1 MKKKIIFASSKKW
14 FFKSQK
20 VKNFLKN
27 NEAIIISD
35 KKKLNKNIIKKINP
49 SFIFFP
55 HWSYKV
61 NTNIIKN
68 YNCICFHTAP
78 LPYGRG
84 GSPIQNL
91 IKRNYKK
98 TPLCAL
104 KMTNKIDAGP
114 IFLKKNI
121 SLNGNLDQIFERI
134 SSTIIK
140 MVEILIK
147 KKIKPVEQKGKVFFF
162 KRFKKKES
170 EIKNE
175 KNIIE
180 IYNKIRMLDSEEYP
194 KAYIKINKFKF
205 YLSKANIRKN
215 TLSCDAKIIKTRK

>member
-98 TPLCAL
+98 TPICAL
-104 KMTNKIDAGP
+104 KMSNKIDAGP

-147 KKIKPVEQKGKVFFF
+147 KKIKTVEQKGKVFFF

>member
-1 MKKKIIFASSKKW
+1 MS
-14 FFKSQK
+14 
-20 VKNFLKN
+20 
-27 NEAIIISD
+27 
-35 KKKLNKNIIKKINP
+35 
-49 SFIFFP
+49 
-55 HWSYKV
+55 
-61 NTNIIKN
+61 
-68 YNCICFHTAP
+68 
-78 LPYGRG
+78 
-84 GSPIQNL
+84 
-91 IKRNYKK
+91 
-98 TPLCAL
+98 
-104 KMTNKIDAGP
+104 NKIDAGP

-134 SSTIIK
+134 SST
-140 MVEILIK
+140 

>member
-98 TPLCAL
+98 TPICAL
-104 KMTNKIDAGP
+104 KMSNKIDAGP
-114 IFLKKNI
+114 IFLKKNV

-134 SSTIIK
+134 SSTIVK

-147 KKIKPVEQKGKVFFF
+147 KKIKPVDQKGKVFFF

>member
-98 TPLCAL
+98 TPICAL
-104 KMTNKIDAGP
+104 KMSNKIDAGP

-134 SSTIIK
+134 SSTIVK

-162 KRFKKKES
+162 IRFKKKES

>member
-49 SFIFFP
+49 NFIFFP

-98 TPLCAL
+98 TPICAL
-104 KMTNKIDAGP
+104 KMSNKIDAGP

>member
-1 MKKKIIFASSKKW
+1 MS
-14 FFKSQK
+14 
-20 VKNFLKN
+20 
-27 NEAIIISD
+27 
-35 KKKLNKNIIKKINP
+35 
-49 SFIFFP
+49 
-55 HWSYKV
+55 
-61 NTNIIKN
+61 
-68 YNCICFHTAP
+68 
-78 LPYGRG
+78 
-84 GSPIQNL
+84 
-91 IKRNYKK
+91 
-98 TPLCAL
+98 
-104 KMTNKIDAGP
+104 NKIDAGP

-134 SSTIIK
+134 SSTIVK

>member
-98 TPLCAL
+98 TPICAL
-104 KMTNKIDAGP
+104 KMSNKIDAGP

>member
-98 TPLCAL
+98 TPICAL
-104 KMTNKIDAGP
+104 KMSNKIDAGP

-147 KKIKPVEQKGKVFFF
+147 KKDLLELFVFVE
-162 KRFKKKES
+162 
-170 EIKNE
+170 
-175 KNIIE
+175 
-180 IYNKIRMLDSEEYP
+180 
-194 KAYIKINKFKF
+194 
-205 YLSKANIRKN
+205 
-215 TLSCDAKIIKTRK
+215 

>member
-1 MKKKIIFASSKKW
+1 LKKKIIFASSKKW

-98 TPLCAL
+98 TPICAL
-104 KMTNKIDAGP
+104 KMSNKIDAGP

>member
-1 MKKKIIFASSKKW
+1 LKKKIIFASSKKW

-98 TPLCAL
+98 TPICAL
-104 KMTNKIDAGP
+104 KMSNKIDAGP
-114 IFLKKNI
+114 IFLKKNV

-134 SSTIIK
+134 SSTIVK

-147 KKIKPVEQKGKVFFF
+147 KKIKPVDQKGKVFFF